1 MVVGGE
7 EDVRGMEGETEV
19 NKSEFGMR
27 FHGPHPGLLD
37 HVDRLPQLAVPY
49 WSHSHASFH
58 FLGFNLFFSPGPAKA
73 NLLAAS
79 KKSAFL
85 HIICVQ

>member
-27 FHGPHPGLLD
+27 FHGTTGWATGPRGPLASAGLCLIGHTPTPHPI
-37 HVDRLPQLAVPY
+37 
-49 WSHSHASFH
+49 S
-58 FLGFNLFFSPGPAKA
+58 LGSPFYFFFSPGPAKA
-73 NLLAAS
+73 NLLLSVS
-79 KKSAFL
+79 KES
-85 HIICVQ
+85 I